1 MHYLTNGFQTFKQ
14 CYHRITLKNTLLPLQ
29 DRLPFIPLAIL
40 RVYTIFYSDFHILSH
55 IEILVK
61 GSSFRE
67 KLFFNFC
74 CVLHFL
80 VCLNL
85 SLRDTFC
92 KNTLYNRNTILKDWN
107 VSYLP
112 TKAM

>member
-14 CYHRITLKNTLLPLQ
+14 CYHRVTLKNTLLPLQ

-40 RVYTIFYSDFHILSH
+40 RVYSIFYSDFHILSH

-92 KNTLYNRNTILKDWN
+92 KNTLQQKRHT
-107 VSYLP
+107 
-112 TKAM
+112 